1 MGVCEL
7 VGYSQQ
13 ARRWPVPA
21 LAMMVPRREAVCCF
35 GGFLLRVTFNVLFSG
50 GFPLVSL
57 RFRLI
62 YSSFQGI
69 DFDQRIWLLLLVI
82 TNLDFFLS
90 ICLRTLTNTHTHT
103 YGGAVFTQ
111 FTHAHTH
118 GHGRSAALPYD
129 DGSKLWQNPD
139 DIIILQHLSRP

>member
-1 MGVCEL
+1 MASSCAGHDGPSPWGGLLFWGLL
-7 VGYSQQ
+7 V
-13 ARRWPVPA
+13 
-21 LAMMVPRREAVCCF
+21 
-35 GGFLLRVTFNVLFSG
+35 SG
-50 GFPLVSL
+50 DFQRSFFWDFPLVSL

-62 YSSFQGI
+62 FSSFQGI

-90 ICLRTLTNTHTHT
+90 ICLHTLTNTHTHIR
-103 YGGAVFTQ
+103 GCSVFTQ

-118 GHGRSAALPYD
+118 GHGRSATLPYD

>member
-1 MGVCEL
+1 MASSCAGHDGPSPWGGL
-7 VGYSQQ
+7 
-13 ARRWPVPA
+13 
-21 LAMMVPRREAVCCF
+21 LF
-35 GGFLLRVTFNVLFSG
+35 GGLLVSCDFQRSFFW

-62 YSSFQGI
+62 FSSFQGI

-90 ICLRTLTNTHTHT
+90 ICLHTLTNTHTHT
-103 YGGAVFTQ
+103 GVLCFHTI
-111 FTHAHTH
+111 TRTHTH